1 MRTGKLK
8 RNDSTE
14 EDPYPASMRESIKK
28 VEETREER
36 LEQEVDMMN
45 PEERDEV
52 LNKFHPDY
60 KEEGMRSLKVGPN
73 RGDEMPLE
81 LADLLEAY
89 PAVDPSEVDLT
100 KVDYET
106 DVLVIGGGG
115 AGTVASLWAIKEGID
130 PSDILIATKL
140 RHGDAN
146 SMMAQGGI
154 QAADKENDSPSAHF
168 LDVIGGGHF
177 ANKPELAKALAEDA
191 PEILNWHEDLGIM
204 YDKNEDGSM
213 KTLHGG
219 GTSRKRLHS
228 AKDYTGMELMRTI
241 RDEARNLEVPV
252 VEFSPAIELLTDS
265 DGTVTGALLYNM
277 ETEQYYVVRA
287 KSVVMATGGFG
298 RLHIQEFPT
307 TNHYGATAD
316 GLVMAYRA
324 GANLLDMDSVQYH
337 PTGAA
342 FPEQI
347 VGLLVTEKVRGS
359 GAIPVNRDGEAFVYN
374 LEPRDVEAGAL
385 IRECYGRG
393 NGVETPT
400 GMKGVWLD
408 TPMIDMMHGEGTF
421 EDNLAYIHRLYTRF
435 GIDPTEDPLLV
446 FPTLHYQ
453 NGGVEITKE
462 GKTAVEGLF
471 AGGEVEGG
479 VHGKNRLMGN
489 SLLDYNVF
497 GKRAGIAAAKRAKE
511 TDWGELTLNHAV
523 KYAEQLDEAG
533 VDDDRKSPMLV
544 PEYRGE
550 ETLSRSIDVL

>member
-8 RNDSTE
+8 NNDSE
-14 EDPYPASMRESIKK
+14 QEDPYTGSMRESIRK
-28 VEETREER
+28 VEATREER
-36 LEQEVDMMN
+36 IESEIPLMD
-45 PEERDEV
+45 PEEREEV
-52 LNKFHPDY
+52 LNEYHPDY
-60 KEEGMRSLKVGPN
+60 KESGMRPLKAGPN
-73 RGDEMPLE
+73 SGDEMPLE

-89 PAVDPSEVDLT
+89 PAVEPSEIDLT
-100 KVDYET
+100 RVDYEV
-106 DVLVIGGGG
+106 DILVIGGGG
-115 AGTVASLWAIKEGID
+115 AGTVASLWAVKQGID
-130 PSDILIATKL
+130 PEDILIATKL

-154 QAADKENDSPSAHF
+154 QAADGEKDSPAAHF
-168 LDVIGGGHF
+168 LDIVGGGHY
-177 ANKPELAKALAEDA
+177 ANKPNLAKALAKDA
-191 PEILNWHEDLGIM
+191 PGMLKWHENLGVM

-241 RDEARNLEVPV
+241 RDEARNLEIPV
-252 VEFSPAIELLTDS
+252 EEFSPAVELLTDS
-265 DGTVTGALLYNM
+265 EGTVTGALLYNM

-298 RLHIQEFPT
+298 RLHIQDFPT

-359 GAIPVNRDGEAFVYN
+359 GAIPVNREGEAFVYN

-385 IRECYGRG
+385 IRECYGR
-393 NGVETPT
+393 NKGVETPT

-421 EDNLAYIHRLYTRF
+421 EENLAYIYRLYTRF

-453 NGGVEITKE
+453 NGGVEINEE

-497 GKRAGIAAAKRAKE
+497 GKRAGISAAKRAKE
-511 TDWGELTLNHAV
+511 VGWGEISLQHAV
-523 KYAEQLDEAG
+523 KYSQQLEEAG
-533 VDDDRKSPMLV
+533 IDEDRRSPMLV

-550 ETLSRSIDVL
+550 QTLSRSIDIL

>member
-1 MRTGKLK
+1 MRTGKSK
-8 RNDSTE
+8 NNGKAG
-14 EDPYPASMRESIKK
+14 EDPYPESMRESIRK
-28 VEETREER
+28 VEETRDDRLGKEIDRMDPAER
-36 LEQEVDMMN
+36 ED
-45 PEERDEV
+45 V
-52 LNKFHPDY
+52 LNQFHPDY
-60 KEEGMRSLKVGPN
+60 REEGMRSLEAGPN
-73 RGDEMPLE
+73 RGDQMPLE

-89 PAVDPSEVDLT
+89 PAVDPQEVDLT
-100 KVDYET
+100 KVDYEV

-115 AGTVASLWAIKEGID
+115 AGTVASLWAIREGID

-154 QAADKENDSPSAHF
+154 QAADKEEDSPGAHF
-168 LDVIGGGHF
+168 LDIIGGGHF
-177 ANKPELAKALAEDA
+177 ANKPDLARALAKDA
-191 PEILNWHEDLGIM
+191 PGILKWHEQLGVM
-204 YDKNEDGSM
+204 YDKSEDGTM

-219 GTSRKRLHS
+219 GTSHKRLHS
-228 AKDYTGMELMRTI
+228 AKDYTGMELMRNI
-241 RDEARNLEVPV
+241 RDRARNLDVPV
-252 VEFSPAIELLTDS
+252 EEFSPAVELLTDS
-265 DGTVTGALLYNM
+265 EGSVTGALLYNM

-298 RLHIQEFPT
+298 RLHIQDFPT

-359 GAIPVNRDGEAFVYN
+359 GAIPVNREGEAFVFN

-385 IRECYGRG
+385 IRECYGREM
-393 NGVETPT
+393 GVETPT

-408 TPMIDMMHGEGTF
+408 TPMIDMIHGDGTF
-421 EDNLAYIHRLYTRF
+421 EENLAYIYRLYTRF

-453 NGGVEITKE
+453 NGGIEIDEE

-497 GKRAGIAAAKRAKE
+497 GKRAGISAARRARE
-511 TDWGELTLNHAV
+511 TDWGEITLNHAE
-523 KYAEQLDEAG
+523 KYARELKEAG
-533 VDDDRKSPMLV
+533 VDEDRKSPMLI

-550 ETLSRSIDVL
+550 EALSRSIDIL

>member
-1 MRTGKLK
+1 
-8 RNDSTE
+8 
-14 EDPYPASMRESIKK
+14 
-28 VEETREER
+28 
-36 LEQEVDMMN
+36 
-45 PEERDEV
+45 
-52 LNKFHPDY
+52 
-60 KEEGMRSLKVGPN
+60 
-73 RGDEMPLE
+73 
-81 LADLLEAY
+81 
-89 PAVDPSEVDLT
+89 
-100 KVDYET
+100 
-106 DVLVIGGGG
+106 
-115 AGTVASLWAIKEGID
+115 
-130 PSDILIATKL
+130 
-140 RHGDAN
+140 
-146 SMMAQGGI
+146 
-154 QAADKENDSPSAHF
+154 
-168 LDVIGGGHF
+168 
-177 ANKPELAKALAEDA
+177 
-191 PEILNWHEDLGIM
+191 
-204 YDKNEDGSM
+204 
-213 KTLHGG
+213 
-219 GTSRKRLHS
+219 
-228 AKDYTGMELMRTI
+228 MRTI
-241 RDEARNLEVPV
+241 RDEARNQNVPV

-277 ETEQYYVVRA
+277 ETDQYYVVRA

-359 GAIPVNRDGEAFVYN
+359 GAIPVNREGKAFVYN

-385 IRECYGRG
+385 IRECYGKG

-408 TPMIDMMHGEGTF
+408 TPMIDMLHGEGTF

-453 NGGVEITKE
+453 NGGIEINEE

-511 TDWGELTLNHAV
+511 TGWGELTLDHAE
-523 KYAEQLDEAG
+523 KYAEQLDDEG
-533 VDDDRKSPMLV
+533 VDEKRKSPMLI